1 MGLYIHS
8 IGELPSEAYRSYYVY
23 LLDYGWD
30 ETFGEAVRS
39 NLPRMADAA
48 SRSDAVVIHGP
59 RGMHFEDEVLSWH
72 DINGSPADEILPA
85 ILVTTGHPRTFREV
99 FGPSARFRA
108 PADAL
113 LLIPLRKTCKTP
125 DDVVTLIDRLFRDVA
140 VKKELC
146 DFAVAK
152 EMRRGTGSAIVDAL
166 MVQPKVGGIEIDLAK
181 LGRFFK
187 GDRDR

>member
-1 MGLYIHS
+1 MGLYVHS
-8 IGELPSEAYRSYYVY
+8 IGELPREAYRSYYVY

-72 DINGSPADEILPA
+72 DINGSPADDILPA

-140 VKKELC
+140 GKKELS

-152 EMRRGTGSAIVDAL
+152 EMRRGAGSAIVDAL
-166 MVQPKVGGIEIDLAK
+166 IVPKVGGIGIDLAK

-187 GDRDR
+187 GGRYR

>member
-1 MGLYIHS
+1 
-8 IGELPSEAYRSYYVY
+8 
-23 LLDYGWD
+23 
-30 ETFGEAVRS
+30 
-39 NLPRMADAA
+39 
-48 SRSDAVVIHGP
+48 
-59 RGMHFEDEVLSWH
+59 MHFEDEVLSGH
-72 DINGSPADEILPA
+72 DIHGSPADDILPA
-85 ILVTTGHPRTFREV
+85 ILVTARHPRTFREV

-140 VKKELC
+140 GKKDLC

-152 EMRRGTGSAIVDAL
+152 EMRRGAGSAIVDAL

-187 GDRDR
+187 GGRYR